1 MRTWL
6 VVVPAVLA
14 TSVPAVAQQTGVVD
28 EASFTITRGGAPYG
42 TESFKIIR
50 RLGAQGVE
58 YAAQCTRTL
67 EGRVVR
73 TMLSADSTGN
83 LTSYSRATTGSGQSQ
98 LTARPAQNRLTVNED
113 GAQASSRD
121 YVFAPGALIL
131 DDDVIHQL
139 YFVTWRGPRSLTFV
153 APGGHRTGQG
163 NLTEVGR
170 EDVAIGRTSVAAT
183 RYAFGSGDDRREIWV
198 DSERRLLK
206 VTHPSRQIVGIRDL
220 PPR

>member
-6 VVVPAVLA
+6 RLVPAALA
-14 TSVPAVAQQTGVVD
+14 ISVALGAQPTGVVD
-28 EASFTITRGGAPYG
+28 EANFTITRGGVPYG

-50 RLGAQGVE
+50 RLGNQGVE
-58 YAAQCTRTL
+58 YAAQCTRTI

-83 LTSYSRATTGSGQSQ
+83 LTSYSRATTGSGQGR
-98 LTARPAQNRLTVNED
+98 LTARPALNRLTVNEE

-121 YVFAPGALIL
+121 YMFAPGTVIL
-131 DDDVIHQL
+131 DDDVIHHL
-139 YFVTWRGPRSLTFV
+139 YFVTWRDPRSVPFV
-153 APGGHRTGQG
+153 APGGRTTGTG
-163 NLTEVGR
+163 TLTEVGR
-170 EDVAIGRTSVAAT
+170 ENVAVGRTTVAAVH
-183 RYAFGSGDDRREIWV
+183 YEFGSGDDRREIWV

-206 VTHPSRQIVGIRDL
+206 VTQPSKQIVGIRDL